1 MSMKELN
8 RMVIYTKD
16 IQRITG
22 RTERY
27 ARKIMHKIRVKHG
40 KQKHQLV
47 SLTELC
53 DYMGLPLE
61 DVAKYLD

>member
-1 MSMKELN
+1 MVELI

-22 RTERY
+22 KTERY
-27 ARKIMHKIRVKHG
+27 SRKVLKRIKLKYG

-47 SLTELC
+47 SLAEFC
-53 DYMGLPLE
+53 EYMGLKVE
-61 DVAKYLD
+61 EVSKYLND

>member
-1 MSMKELN
+1 MVELT

-22 RTERY
+22 KTERY
-27 ARKIMHKIRVKHG
+27 SRKVLKKIKTKYG

-47 SLTELC
+47 SLAEFC
-53 DYMGLPLE
+53 QYMGLE
-61 DVAKYLD
+61 QQEVAKYLND